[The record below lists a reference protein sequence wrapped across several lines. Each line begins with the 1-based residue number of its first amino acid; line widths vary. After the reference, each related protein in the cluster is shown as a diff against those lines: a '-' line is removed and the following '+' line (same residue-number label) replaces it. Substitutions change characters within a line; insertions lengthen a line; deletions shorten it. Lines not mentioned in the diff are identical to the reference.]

1 MNVRLINKIA
11 EILGLDERELKKR
24 LDYINITEEDIANLR
39 EISKRAEGRDL
50 REIFSE
56 FYDHLLKFPETRE
69 ILESDGGLIDRLK
82 NFQSAYLRELIAAN
96 YNSDYILKRLKVG
109 MVHEER
115 GVEPKYFTGAFSKW
129 LEITLPLIY
138 DRTDPE
144 GSFKRAISFFKA
156 VLFDI
161 TLSLDAYY
169 FSKILKARDIRYSA
183 IFENAFDP
191 IIVAD
196 LQTLKIIEANRR
208 ALELLSVKKDE
219 LVGISLLNIHP
230 DESRD
235 SARFIYE
242 RIRSSNY
249 IDEKLQV
256 IDMKTGSRIP
266 CEVGLSRY
274 RIDEKEFVVGIFR
287 DLREKIE
294 SEDKLRKINS
304 LYEALS
310 GINTL
315 VTAVRDKESLF
326 TESVRIV
333 KEKGGFKFAGVYST
347 GSENPIAS
355 KGNFSHEDTSVCLKV
370 NGTGRDFYF
379 IVVSRKEREGFTKE
393 EVGLLSEIAQDI
405 SFGLRWIS
413 SEEEMTHLK
422 FYDDLTT
429 LPNRTYFNTKLKE
442 MIGMAEGRKEE
453 IGLLVFDIDHFGEM
467 NEALGH
473 NYGDLILKA
482 VSVRIREVVRSSDF
496 LGRIGADEFAVIIQ
510 SSKARLSVE
519 KLVDRL
525 MEAFSQPLIINSSE
539 IYITFSFGA
548 SYYPTDAEG
557 PEKLLT
563 NAVASLERA
572 KNLGGNRIVH
582 FSSDISIASEDRLR
596 LRTELRKAFEKEE
609 FALFFQPKIDLKTG
623 NVSGAEALLRWI
635 RKGKIVSPDLFIP
648 LLEEGELIHQIGEWV
663 VRKASESIRFLKDK
677 GLEIPVAV
685 NISPIQ
691 LKIPA
696 LADRILYWISSEGGN
711 FESIE
716 VEITESALMEDTS
729 VSVEFLNALA
739 SYGIKTYIDDFG
751 TGYSSLS
758 YIKKLPVYALKI
770 DREFV
775 KDLPYDKD
783 DLEIVKATIL
793 LAKTFGLKTV
803 AEGVETREQAELLK
817 DLECDYAQGF
827 YFAKPMPFEEFKSYL
842 EVSLKES

>member
-56 FYDHLLKFPETRE
+56 FYDHLLKFQETRE
-69 ILESDGGLIDRLK
+69 ILESDGGLIERLK
-82 NFQSAYLRELIAAN
+82 NFQSAYLKELIAAK
-96 YNSDYILKRLKVG
+96 YNTDYILKRLKVG

-138 DRTDPE
+138 DQADPE

-219 LVGISLLNIHP
+219 LVGISLLDIHP

-235 SARFIYE
+235 SARLIYE
-242 RIRSSNY
+242 RIKTSNY
-249 IDEKLQV
+249 LDEKLQV
-256 IDMKTGSRIP
+256 TNLKSGARIP

-274 RIDEKEFVVGIFR
+274 RIDEREFVVGIFR

-294 SEDKLRKINS
+294 GEEKLRKINR

-315 VTAVRDKESLF
+315 VTAVRDPENLF
-326 TESVRIV
+326 SESVRII

-393 EVGLLSEIAQDI
+393 EVGLLSEIAHDI
-405 SFGLRWIS
+405 SFGLKWIS
-413 SEEEMTHLK
+413 SEEKITHLK
-422 FYDDLTT
+422 FYDDLTS
-429 LPNRTYFNTKLKE
+429 LPNRTYFNKRLKE
-442 MIGMAEGRKEE
+442 MTVMAEGRKEE
-453 IGLLVFDIDHFGEM
+453 VGLVVLDIDHFSEM
-467 NEALGH
+467 NEAMGH

-482 VSVRIREVVRSSDF
+482 VSGRLREVVRSSDF
-496 LGRIGADEFAVIIQ
+496 LGRIGADEFAVVLI
-510 SSKARLSVE
+510 SSKARSSID
-519 KLVDRL
+519 KLVERV
-525 MEAFSQPLIINSSE
+525 MKAFSQPLIVNSSE
-539 IYITFSFGA
+539 MYITFSFGA
-548 SYYPTDAEG
+548 SFYPIDAVE

-582 FSSDISIASEDRLR
+582 FSSDVAVTSEDRLR
-596 LRTELRKAFEKEE
+596 LRTDLRKAFENDE
-609 FALFFQPKIDLKTG
+609 FTLFFQPKIDLKTG
-623 NVSGAEALLRWI
+623 KISGAEALIRWLRN
-635 RKGKIVSPDLFIP
+635 GKIVPPSHFIP

-663 VRKASESIRFLKDK
+663 VQKASESIRILKDK
-677 GLEIPVAV
+677 GLETPVAV

-691 LKIPA
+691 LKVPA

-758 YIKKLPVYALKI
+758 YLKKLPVYALKI
-770 DREFV
+770 DREFI
-775 KDLPYDKD
+775 KELPYDRD

-803 AEGVETREQAELLK
+803 AEGVETKEQAKLLK

-827 YFAKPMPFEEFKSYL
+827 YFAKPMPFEEF
-842 EVSLKES
+842 ESFIRSGGGN